1 MTRRELDPWIEGYLG
16 YLADVRR
23 MSHGT
28 VKDSRCTL
36 AKASR
41 EMEAIHSG
49 LTLWEAT
56 LADYLEWLR
65 RQRKARRSEHS
76 LAKDLSHIRGLLD
89 YTWRSGRC
97 ERNVLDGF
105 TLKDSLRKIPPR
117 VLTLEEARRLVTA
130 CRRNTRRER
139 RDRVVVLLLY
149 GCGLRTSELCALD
162 VQDVDVERQEL
173 FIRRGKGD
181 RERTVPVPA
190 AVWTEL
196 LAYRVERGGKR
207 GALFRTEAKR
217 ARVSV
222 RIVSQIVRETAAR
235 AGIHGS
241 VVPKTLRHT
250 YGTHLMEQGVDLA
263 VIASLMGHRSPQETG
278 VYLHVLPGRGKEAV
292 LCLEDTDGEGEKQ

>member
-1 MTRRELDPWIEGYLG
+1 MTRHELDPWIEGYLG
-16 YLADVRR
+16 YLSDVRR

-28 VKDSRCTL
+28 VKDTRCTL

-41 EMEAIHSG
+41 GIGAIRSG

-56 LADYLEWLR
+56 LDDYLEWLR
-65 RQRKARRSEHS
+65 RQRKAGRSENS
-76 LAKDLSHIRGLLD
+76 LAKDISHIRGLLD

-117 VLTLEEARRLVTA
+117 VLTMEEAKRLVCA
-130 CRRNTRRER
+130 CRRGTRRER
-139 RDRVVVLLLY
+139 RDRVIVLLLY
-149 GCGLRTSELCALD
+149 GCGLRTGELCGLD

-173 FIRRGKGD
+173 FVRWGKGD
-181 RERTVPVPA
+181 RERTVPVPS

-222 RIVSQIVRETAAR
+222 KDVGQVVKETAAR
-235 AGIHGS
+235 AGIHGR

-250 YGTHLMEQGVDLA
+250 YATHLMEQGVDLA

-278 VYLHVLPGRGKEAV
+278 VYLHVLPGRGKKAV
-292 LCLEDTDGEGEKQ
+292 RRLEDGDREGEKK